1 MVCTCFSVCIE
12 GYGLQPVHILS
23 KHDRALAPEG
33 MLRLNQSP
41 FTLTN
46 DMTSESQSPNPNLT
60 NPSLQPSEA
69 IKGAEH
75 RETIKPA
82 EQFLNM
88 RNVNVAL
95 GDRIVLHDI
104 NLTIQTGEH
113 VTILGPN
120 GCGKSTL
127 IRTMNCELYP
137 LIPEKGQPNPEVSI
151 FGRPRWNL
159 TELRQHFGT
168 VSDSL
173 STNQPFTRTAVT
185 TGLDAVI
192 AGFFSASSLWP
203 NLIVTEEM
211 RHRAAEA
218 LDRIQA
224 THLAKQLVGEMSAG
238 EKRRIQ
244 IARALV
250 HRPQQLLL
258 DEPSNALDLAAQRNL
273 RESLRTLVAQG
284 TGLILVTHHL
294 GDILPEM
301 ERVILMR
308 KGKILDD
315 GPREKLL
322 TAPILSNLLETEVRI
337 GQQDGWLH
345 SW

>member
-1 MVCTCFSVCIE
+1 
-12 GYGLQPVHILS
+12 
-23 KHDRALAPEG
+23 
-33 MLRLNQSP
+33 
-41 FTLTN
+41 
-46 DMTSESQSPNPNLT
+46 
-60 NPSLQPSEA
+60 
-69 IKGAEH
+69 
-75 RETIKPA
+75 
-82 EQFLNM
+82 M

-95 GDRIVLHDI
+95 GDAIVLHDI
-104 NLTIQTGEH
+104 NLTIATGEH

-127 IRTMNCELYP
+127 IRTMNCEIYP
-137 LIPEKGQPNPEVSI
+137 VIPGPGHPSPEVSI
-151 FGRPRWNL
+151 FGRNRWDL
-159 TELRQHFGT
+159 TQLRKHFGT
-168 VSDSL
+168 VSDSHPGL
-173 STNQPFTRTAVT
+173 YTTARATDSAGSTSGRA
-185 TGLDAVI
+185 TGMDAVI
-192 AGFFSASSLWP
+192 AGFFSASTLWP
-203 NLIVTEEM
+203 NLIVTEDM

-218 LDRIQA
+218 LERIDA
-224 THLAKQLVGEMSAG
+224 AHLAKQPVGEMSAG

-250 HRPQQLLL
+250 HRPHQLLL

-273 RESLRTLVAQG
+273 RESMRSLIAQG

-294 GDILPEM
+294 GDIPPEM

-308 KGKILDD
+308 DGKILED

-322 TAPILSNLLETEVRI
+322 TAPVLSNLFGTEVRL